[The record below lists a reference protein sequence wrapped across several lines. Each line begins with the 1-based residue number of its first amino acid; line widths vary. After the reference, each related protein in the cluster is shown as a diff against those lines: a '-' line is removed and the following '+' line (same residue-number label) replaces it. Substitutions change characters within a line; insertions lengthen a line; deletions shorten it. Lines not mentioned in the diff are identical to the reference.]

1 MNIYSYRNPC
11 LSFDLQRVNC
21 LFDFPKLFTDC
32 YNSYLSK
39 KKTAKKFNV
48 FCFLER
54 LVVSNVEN
62 RPLLL
67 FELDAVDEDEDDNDK
82 VIKAS
87 MKFELFTNN
96 KKNGAATDF
105 GFFLRSVETK
115 CFVRIA
121 LDGFLVADAKTCEQS
136 TEFGFEPRLA
146 TSLIVSFHFNILF

>member
-39 KKTAKKFNV
+39 KTAKKFNA

-67 FELDAVDEDEDDNDK
+67 FELDIEDEDDDDE

-121 LDGFLVADAKTCEQS
+121 MDGFLVADAKTCEQS

-146 TSLIVSFHFNILF
+146 TSLIVSLFRHFI

>member
-1 MNIYSYRNPC
+1 M
-11 LSFDLQRVNC
+11 
-21 LFDFPKLFTDC
+21 
-32 YNSYLSK
+32 
-39 KKTAKKFNV
+39 
-48 FCFLER
+48 
-54 LVVSNVEN
+54 EN

-67 FELDAVDEDEDDNDK
+67 FELDDVDEDDDDDNDDK

-87 MKFELFTNN
+87 MKFELFANN
-96 KKNGAATDF
+96 KKNGTTTDF

-146 TSLIVSFHFNILF
+146 TLLIVSLFRHLI